1 MKGSSDQFPGGGFQ
15 IFRIETDERKLRA
28 VMGSGK
34 AEGAANHVPPG
45 MRHPGGLMD
54 VAVKR
59 QQRLTGFDKPPD
71 SDTAEMAVER
81 DMIDHF
87 RLQG

>member
-15 IFRIETDERKLRA
+15 IFRIETDERELRA

-34 AEGAANHVPPG
+34 ADGAANNITPG

-59 QQRLTGFDKPPD
+59 QQRLTDFDKPPD
-71 SDTAEMAVER
+71 SYTAEMGVDR

-87 RLQG
+87 WL